1 MGLMYF
7 VLDAKRRKVFA
18 FLFVR
23 EAAPERVTLGKL
35 KVGHALKGVQYLGH
49 LLLQAQ
55 RWLWGAASVQK
66 LLQAMT
72 GVTSG
77 GGGGG
82 NGAST

>member
-1 MGLMYF
+1 M
-7 VLDAKRRKVFA
+7 FA

-82 NGAST
+82 MEPALEMEPAHIAAS